1 MLNLDWNIV
10 WTIVNILVLFL
21 LLKHFL
27 FKPITEMMESRTA
40 EIENNLK
47 DAEDQK
53 QKASELTAQ
62 YEEKLQGAHAEA
74 AQIVSEARQRGQREY
89 DAILKTA
96 GQDAQKEQER
106 ARADMER
113 EREEMLRGVQEN
125 VTELVLL
132 TASKL
137 SQKEL
142 DEESDR
148 KLVDSFLSEAG
159 GDERGEHWRHAM
171 RWHCLSS
178 SGTRRACKQPL
189 PFCRKSLLCGRP

>member
-1 MLNLDWNIV
+1 MLSLDWSIIWN
-10 WTIVNILVLFL
+10 IVNILVLFL

-47 DAEDQK
+47 DAEEQK
-53 QKASELTAQ
+53 QKAQDLTAQ
-62 YEEKLQGAHAEA
+62 YQQKLEGAKAEA
-74 AQIVSEARQRGQREY
+74 AQIVSDARQQGQKEY
-89 DAILKTA
+89 DALLKTA
-96 GQDAQKEQER
+96 AQDARKVQER
-106 ARADMER
+106 SRADMER

-148 KLVDSFLSEAG
+148 KLVDAFLSEAG
-159 GDERGEHWRHAM
+159 D
-171 RWHCLSS
+171 
-178 SGTRRACKQPL
+178 
-189 PFCRKSLLCGRP
+189 KS

>member
-74 AQIVSEARQRGQREY
+74 AQIVSEARQCGQREY

-159 GDERGEHWRHAM
+159 GDER
-171 RWHCLSS
+171 
-178 SGTRRACKQPL
+178 
-189 PFCRKSLLCGRP
+189 

>member
-113 EREEMLRGVQEN
+113 EEMLRGVQEN

-159 GDERGEHWRHAM
+159 GDER
-171 RWHCLSS
+171 
-178 SGTRRACKQPL
+178 
-189 PFCRKSLLCGRP
+189 

>member
-62 YEEKLQGAHAEA
+62 YEEKLQGAHAAA

-137 SQKEL
+137 SQKEF

-159 GDERGEHWRHAM
+159 GDER
-171 RWHCLSS
+171 
-178 SGTRRACKQPL
+178 
-189 PFCRKSLLCGRP
+189 

>member
-1 MLNLDWNIV
+1 MLNLDWNSV

-159 GDERGEHWRHAM
+159 GDER
-171 RWHCLSS
+171 
-178 SGTRRACKQPL
+178 
-189 PFCRKSLLCGRP
+189 

>member
-1 MLNLDWNIV
+1 VLNLDWNIV

-159 GDERGEHWRHAM
+159 GDER
-171 RWHCLSS
+171 
-178 SGTRRACKQPL
+178 
-189 PFCRKSLLCGRP
+189 

>member
-62 YEEKLQGAHAEA
+62 YEEKLRGAHAEA
-74 AQIVSEARQRGQREY
+74 AQIVSEAKQRGQKEY
-89 DAILKTA
+89 DAILKSA
-96 GQDAQKEQER
+96 AQDAQKEQER
-106 ARADMER
+106 SRAALER

-142 DEESDR
+142 DQESDR
-148 KLVDSFLSEAG
+148 KLVDAFLAE
-159 GDERGEHWRHAM
+159 GEE
-171 RWHCLSS
+171 
-178 SGTRRACKQPL
+178 QP
-189 PFCRKSLLCGRP
+189 

>member
-74 AQIVSEARQRGQREY
+74 AQIVSEAKQRGQKEY
-89 DAILKTA
+89 DAILKSA
-96 GQDAQKEQER
+96 AQDAQKEQER
-106 ARADMER
+106 SRADLER

-142 DEESDR
+142 DQESDR
-148 KLVDSFLSEAG
+148 KLVDAFLAE
-159 GDERGEHWRHAM
+159 GEE
-171 RWHCLSS
+171 
-178 SGTRRACKQPL
+178 QP
-189 PFCRKSLLCGRP
+189 

>member
-1 MLNLDWNIV
+1 MLSLDWDIV
-10 WTIVNILVLFL
+10 WTIVNLLILFL

-27 FKPITEMMESRTA
+27 FKPITKMMESRTA

-53 QKASELTAQ
+53 QKAAELTAQ

-159 GDERGEHWRHAM
+159 GDER
-171 RWHCLSS
+171 
-178 SGTRRACKQPL
+178 
-189 PFCRKSLLCGRP
+189 

>member
-148 KLVDSFLSEAG
+148 KLVDSFLAEAG
-159 GDERGEHWRHAM
+159 GDER
-171 RWHCLSS
+171 
-178 SGTRRACKQPL
+178 
-189 PFCRKSLLCGRP
+189 

>member
-62 YEEKLQGAHAEA
+62 YGKSSRGPMRRPLRLFLRPGSA
-74 AQIVSEARQRGQREY
+74 A
-89 DAILKTA
+89 
-96 GQDAQKEQER
+96 
-106 ARADMER
+106 
-113 EREEMLRGVQEN
+113 
-125 VTELVLL
+125 
-132 TASKL
+132 
-137 SQKEL
+137 
-142 DEESDR
+142 
-148 KLVDSFLSEAG
+148 
-159 GDERGEHWRHAM
+159 
-171 RWHCLSS
+171 
-178 SGTRRACKQPL
+178 SGNMT
-189 PFCRKSLLCGRP
+189 PF

>member
-27 FKPITEMMESRTA
+27 FKPITEMMDSRTA

-142 DEESDR
+142 DEETDR

-159 GDERGEHWRHAM
+159 D
-171 RWHCLSS
+171 
-178 SGTRRACKQPL
+178 KP
-189 PFCRKSLLCGRP
+189 

>member
-96 GQDAQKEQER
+96 GQDAQNEQER

-159 GDERGEHWRHAM
+159 GDER
-171 RWHCLSS
+171 
-178 SGTRRACKQPL
+178 
-189 PFCRKSLLCGRP
+189 

>member
-1 MLNLDWNIV
+1 MLSLDWDIV
-10 WTIVNILVLFL
+10 WTIVNLLILFL

-27 FKPITEMMESRTA
+27 FKPITKMMESRTA

-53 QKASELTAQ
+53 QKAAELTAQ

-74 AQIVSEARQRGQREY
+74 AQIVSEAKQRGQKEY
-89 DAILKTA
+89 DAILKSA
-96 GQDAQKEQER
+96 AQDAQKEQER
-106 ARADMER
+106 SRADLER

-142 DEESDR
+142 DQDSDR
-148 KLVDSFLSEAG
+148 KLVDSFLSEAD
-159 GDERGEHWRHAM
+159 GDK
-171 RWHCLSS
+171 L
-178 SGTRRACKQPL
+178 
-189 PFCRKSLLCGRP
+189 

>member
-40 EIENNLK
+40 EFENNLK

-159 GDERGEHWRHAM
+159 GDER
-171 RWHCLSS
+171 
-178 SGTRRACKQPL
+178 
-189 PFCRKSLLCGRP
+189 

>member
-1 MLNLDWNIV
+1 MLNLV

-159 GDERGEHWRHAM
+159 GDER
-171 RWHCLSS
+171 
-178 SGTRRACKQPL
+178 
-189 PFCRKSLLCGRP
+189 

>member
-1 MLNLDWNIV
+1 MSLLNLNWDLV

-21 LLKHFL
+21 LLKRFL

-53 QKASELTAQ
+53 QKAHELTAQ
-62 YEEKLQGAHAEA
+62 YEEKLQGAHAQA
-74 AQIVSEARQRGQREY
+74 AQIVSEAKARGQQEY
-89 DAILKTA
+89 SSILSA
-96 GQDAQKEQER
+96 AQQDAQKEKER
-106 ARADMER
+106 SRAER
-113 EREEMLRGVQEN
+113 EREDMLRGVQEN

-142 DEESDR
+142 DQESDR
-148 KLVDSFLSEAG
+148 KLVDAFLSEAD
-159 GDERGEHWRHAM
+159 GDK
-171 RWHCLSS
+171 L
-178 SGTRRACKQPL
+178 
-189 PFCRKSLLCGRP
+189 

>member
-1 MLNLDWNIV
+1 MSLLNLNWDVI
-10 WTIVNILVLFL
+10 WTIINILVLFL
-21 LLKHFL
+21 LLKRFL

-53 QKASELTAQ
+53 QKAHELTTQ

-74 AQIVSEARQRGQREY
+74 AQIVSEAKTRGQQEY
-89 DAILKTA
+89 SAILKSA
-96 GQDAQKEQER
+96 EQDAQKEKER
-106 ARADMER
+106 SRAEMER
-113 EREEMLRGVQEN
+113 EREDMLRGVQEN

-142 DEESDR
+142 DQDSDR
-148 KLVDSFLSEAG
+148 KLVDSFLSEAD
-159 GDERGEHWRHAM
+159 GDK
-171 RWHCLSS
+171 L
-178 SGTRRACKQPL
+178 
-189 PFCRKSLLCGRP
+189 

>member
-159 GDERGEHWRHAM
+159 GDERLEH
-171 RWHCLSS
+171 
-178 SGTRRACKQPL
+178 
-189 PFCRKSLLCGRP
+189 

>member
-96 GQDAQKEQER
+96 GQDTQKEQER

-159 GDERGEHWRHAM
+159 GDER
-171 RWHCLSS
+171 
-178 SGTRRACKQPL
+178 
-189 PFCRKSLLCGRP
+189 

>member
-62 YEEKLQGAHAEA
+62 YEEKLRGAHAEA

-159 GDERGEHWRHAM
+159 GDER
-171 RWHCLSS
+171 
-178 SGTRRACKQPL
+178 
-189 PFCRKSLLCGRP
+189 

>member
-1 MLNLDWNIV
+1 MLSLDWDIV
-10 WTIVNILVLFL
+10 WTIVNLLILFL

-27 FKPITEMMESRTA
+27 FKPITKMMESRTA

-53 QKASELTAQ
+53 QKAAELTAQ

-74 AQIVSEARQRGQREY
+74 AQIVSEAKQRGQKEY
-89 DAILKTA
+89 DAILKSA
-96 GQDAQKEQER
+96 AQDAQKEQER
-106 ARADMER
+106 SRADLER

-142 DEESDR
+142 DQESDR
-148 KLVDSFLSEAG
+148 KLVDAFLAEG
-159 GDERGEHWRHAM
+159 GE
-171 RWHCLSS
+171 
-178 SGTRRACKQPL
+178 QQ
-189 PFCRKSLLCGRP
+189 

>member
-1 MLNLDWNIV
+1 MLNLDWIIV

-148 KLVDSFLSEAG
+148 KLVDSFLSEAS
-159 GDERGEHWRHAM
+159 GDER
-171 RWHCLSS
+171 
-178 SGTRRACKQPL
+178 
-189 PFCRKSLLCGRP
+189 

>member
-1 MLNLDWNIV
+1 MVLNLDWNIV

-159 GDERGEHWRHAM
+159 GDER
-171 RWHCLSS
+171 
-178 SGTRRACKQPL
+178 
-189 PFCRKSLLCGRP
+189 

>member
-53 QKASELTAQ
+53 QKASELSAQ

-159 GDERGEHWRHAM
+159 GDER
-171 RWHCLSS
+171 
-178 SGTRRACKQPL
+178 
-189 PFCRKSLLCGRP
+189 

>member
-125 VTELVLL
+125 VPELVLL

-159 GDERGEHWRHAM
+159 GDER
-171 RWHCLSS
+171 
-178 SGTRRACKQPL
+178 
-189 PFCRKSLLCGRP
+189 